1 MPQIAFVTVL
11 QFTGCL
17 IMPFKGV
24 FDIALHYDTGIPSKS
39 TGISTFVRI
48 DNTRSPA
55 LKA

>member
-1 MPQIAFVTVL
+1 MPKIAFVTVL
-11 QFTGCL
+11 EFTGY
-17 IMPFKGV
+17 MPFKGV
-24 FDIALHYDTGIPSKS
+24 FDIALHYDTGIHSKC

>member
-11 QFTGCL
+11 QFTGCI

-55 LKA
+55 LKD

>member
-1 MPQIAFVTVL
+1 
-11 QFTGCL
+11 
-17 IMPFKGV
+17 MPFKGV
-24 FDIALHYDTGIPSKS
+24 FDIALHYD